1 MLVSTLK
8 RTVKNVT
15 NQKNYLNWLQEKSF
29 KLSSVSYSIENET
42 HRIDFCKFN
51 EIMYSLSVFEKK
63 SKKLVSL
70 YFNDDSLSVVILF
83 RRKIIFLSKKSSLSY
98 VVKEENYDN
107 DVNIRFVW
115 KAIPEY
121 LINLR

>member
-42 HRIDFCKFN
+42 HRIDFNKFN
-51 EIMYSLSVFEKK
+51 ETMYSLSVFEKE
-63 SKKLVSL
+63 SKKSVSL
-70 YFNDDSLSVVILF
+70 YFNDNSLSVVNIF
-83 RRKIIFLSKKSSLSY
+83 RRKIFFLSKKSSLSY

-115 KAIPEY
+115 KVIPEY

>member
-29 KLSSVSYSIENET
+29 KLSSVSYSIENEA
-42 HRIDFCKFN
+42 HRIDFNKFN
-51 EIMYSLSVFEKK
+51 ETMYSLSVFEKE

-70 YFNDDSLSVVILF
+70 YFNDNSLSVVNIF
-83 RRKIIFLSKKSSLSY
+83 RRKIFFLSKKSSLSY

-115 KAIPEY
+115 KVIPEY